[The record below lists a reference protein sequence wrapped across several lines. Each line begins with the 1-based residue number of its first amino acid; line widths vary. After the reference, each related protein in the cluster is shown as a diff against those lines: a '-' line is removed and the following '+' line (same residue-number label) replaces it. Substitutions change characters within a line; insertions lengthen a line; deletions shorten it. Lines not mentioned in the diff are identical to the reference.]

1 MENHMELNEKREAG
15 LGEHV
20 SDEAQGPQDSHFM
33 AKAPLPHP

>member
-1 MENHMELNEKREAG
+1 MELNEKREAG

-20 SDEAQGPQDSHFM
+20 SDKAQGPQDSHFM